1 MKNEFLEIDDIRVII
16 TYHDASSSLLNE
28 AKTKGAPLVGT
39 YSAIKHKP
47 HTQPGEYH
55 LHVYDG
61 KDQIFAINHSGS
73 AHDGFHSVR
82 IPNKVYQALSA
93 KYKEWMFPPNQI
105 IESIHYTYF
114 LNPIED
120 LTYRDLIYES
130 KIIQSEMNFF
140 DRVKKANLNES
151 INLSKI
157 DSQQE
162 KFLKRF
168 QSLMIESI
176 KRIS

>member
-1 MKNEFLEIDDIRVII
+1 
-16 TYHDASSSLLNE
+16 
-28 AKTKGAPLVGT
+28 
-39 YSAIKHKP
+39 
-47 HTQPGEYH
+47 
-55 LHVYDG
+55 
-61 KDQIFAINHSGS
+61 
-73 AHDGFHSVR
+73 
-82 IPNKVYQALSA
+82 
-93 KYKEWMFPPNQI
+93 MFPPNQI

-157 DSQQE
+157 DSQQDE
-162 KFLKRF
+162 FLKRF
-168 QSLMIESI
+168 QSLMIE
-176 KRIS
+176 